1 MLQGVTQNLIAI
13 WRLLVTLGKTLF
25 MNFCVAIG
33 DILGRQGY
41 GKKMPGY

>member
-13 WRLLVTLGKTLF
+13 WRLLVTLGRTIF
-25 MNFCVAIG
+25 MNFCVAMG

-41 GKKMPGY
+41 GEKDAWL